1 MAEMD
6 RPAPPSEGEPV
17 MQARQA
23 APEPLHY
30 TVIPTRAAEVHA
42 TLPPEARRVL
52 RLCDGTRTFD
62 SICDAIP
69 GDTTPRI
76 LRRLE
81 SLGLIAAKPAGRRR
95 RDTPHEVL
103 RWMSRSGAGPSL
115 ADAVEA
121 AAPALEEPAPVAV
134 ESAASVVAE
143 SIAAAA
149 APAAPP
155 VVEAAPPVVEAAPP
169 VVEAA
174 LPVVEAAPPVVE
186 AARPVVEAVAAVAP
200 PVVVEAPRASEPAF
214 SDAEEAF
221 FATPLPDE
229 LPWDFDAR

>member
-143 SIAAAA
+143 SVAAAA

-155 VVEAAPPVVEAAPP
+155 VVEAAPPVAV
-169 VVEAA
+169 
-174 LPVVEAAPPVVE
+174 
-186 AARPVVEAVAAVAP
+186 VAA
-200 PVVVEAPRASEPAF
+200 PVVVEAPVAPKAAAAPVEPAPLVIEPAF